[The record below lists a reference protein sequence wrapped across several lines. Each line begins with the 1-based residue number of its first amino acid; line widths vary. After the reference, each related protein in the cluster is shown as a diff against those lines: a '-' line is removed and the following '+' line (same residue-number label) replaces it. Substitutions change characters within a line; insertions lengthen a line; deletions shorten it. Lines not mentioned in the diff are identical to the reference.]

1 MRSPGQLTLTNEGH
15 MFPRKVRFA
24 VAAVL
29 DGILTGPVW
38 PALAGAAASKGSPT
52 DRAGKAMQKG
62 DYRTALAELDPLAA
76 KGDSNAQFM
85 LGMLYD
91 AGHGVPQDQ
100 ARAAALYRKA
110 AEQKH
115 VPAQLFLGIL
125 YYSGQGVKQDPAEA
139 ARWFRGAAE
148 GGNDEAEFYLG
159 SLYATGAG
167 VERDDSAA
175 IVWFGKAAAQR
186 HTRAMGMLATALF
199 SRHRGDQDLVD
210 AYAWSHLAA
219 EMDAVQAMTSARAVI
234 EQYCNDDQK
243 KRGQRAMADWKRKW
257 SSEGKR

>member
-1 MRSPGQLTLTNEGH
+1 MRSPGELPLTYEGH

-24 VAAVL
+24 FAAALVA
-29 DGILTGPVW
+29 ILTGAVC

-52 DRAGKAMQKG
+52 DHAWKAIQKG

-76 KGDSNAQFM
+76 KGDPNAQFL

-100 ARAAALYRKA
+100 ARAASLYRKA

-115 VPAQLFLGIL
+115 LPAQLFLGIL
-125 YYSGQGVKQDPAEA
+125 YYSGQGVTKDPAEA

-148 GGNDEAEFYLG
+148 GGNAEAQFYLG
-159 SLYATGAG
+159 SLYATGSG
-167 VERDDSAA
+167 VTQDDSAA
-175 IVWFGKAAAQR
+175 ILWFGKAAAQQ